1 MKHGPI
7 ALIDKAMPVVVI
19 ATPGR
24 TYDKVLSNMQ
34 EVRAR
39 GGRII
44 AVAAQ
49 GDEAV
54 RRLAECVLPVPEV
67 EDELSPLVNVLPLQR
82 LAYWIAD
89 QRGCDIDKPRN
100 LAKSVTVE

>member
-1 MKHGPI
+1 M
-7 ALIDKAMPVVVI
+7 VVI
-19 ATPGR
+19 ATRGR
-24 TYDKVLSNMQ
+24 VYEKVLSNMQ

-44 AVAAQ
+44 AVAAE
-49 GDEAV
+49 DDVKVAK
-54 RRLAECVLPVPEV
+54 LADTVLPVPV
-67 EDELSPLVNVLPLQR
+67 VDEALSPLINVIPLQR

-89 QRGCDIDKPRN
+89 LRGCDIDKPRN